1 MKKFIIILV
10 IILIPSLI
18 AGYFLFNK
26 ETGLSIEWETKTI
39 ERGDMEISI
48 TATGTLEAVKEVEVG
63 TQVSGII
70 SVIYVDFNSKVK
82 KGQVIARLDTTS
94 LASQVYDS
102 RANYTRKRI
111 MVDQSRRNLERAE
124 DLYKE
129 KVMAQVEYDKILDEY
144 ETARSNLLSADAQ
157 LERAKINLSYATIIS
172 PINGVIISRNVEQG
186 QTVASSFNSPTL
198 FNIVNDLTKMQ
209 VEASIDEADIGQIEE
224 GQKVSFTVDA
234 YPDDIFSG
242 VIRQKRLK
250 PEIVS
255 NVVTY
260 TVIVDVP
267 NPGLKLMPGMTA
279 SITVLIDERKAVLK
293 VPSRALSF
301 QPPYSY
307 IEYYQ
312 NNLPDSVKQA
322 MDDRVSSMRERMKE
336 RGMTDSQIDER
347 INSIASRTMSG
358 GGSGGMGSGQ
368 GFPGAAGRG
377 GSAEGAASGARGSIW
392 SSQGQPGM
400 VWIKEGDAVKPVRV
414 RTGLSDG
421 AFAELLGEQLTEG
434 MEVIISAIYDE
445 EKESQQRQTN
455 NPFVPQMG
463 SGRGRGL
470 R

>member
-1 MKKFIIILV
+1 MKKFIIISV
-10 IILIPSLI
+10 IVFVPLII
-18 AGYFLFNK
+18 AGYFLLNK
-26 ETGLSIEWETKTI
+26 ENGVSIMWETKAV

-70 SVIYVDFNSKVK
+70 SVIYVDFNSKVRR
-82 KGQVIARLDTTS
+82 GQVIARLDTTT

-102 RANYTRKRI
+102 RANYTRKKI
-111 MVDQSRRNLERAE
+111 MVDQAQRNLNRAD
-124 DLYKE
+124 DLYRE
-129 KVMAQVEYDKILDEY
+129 KVMAQVEYDKVLDDF
-144 ETARSNLLSADAQ
+144 ETAKSNLLSADAQ

-172 PINGVIISRNVEQG
+172 PIDGVIISRNVEQG

-224 GQKVSFTVDA
+224 GQKVSFMVDA
-234 YPDDIFSG
+234 YPDDTFSG
-242 VIRQKRLK
+242 VVRQKRLK

-260 TVIVDVP
+260 IVIVDVP
-267 NPGLKLMPGMTA
+267 NPNLKLMPGMTA
-279 SITVLIDERKAVLK
+279 SITVLIDERRGVLK
-293 VPSRALSF
+293 IPSRALSF

-307 IEYYQ
+307 LEYYQ

-322 MDDRVSSMRERMKE
+322 MDDRVSSMRERMKD

-347 INSIASRTMSG
+347 LKAMSSRVITG
-358 GGSGGMGSGQ
+358 GGSGGMGGGQ
-368 GFPGAAGRG
+368 AFAG
-377 GSAEGAASGARGSIW
+377 GSNW
-392 SSQGQPGM
+392 SSMGQPGM
-400 VWIKEGDAVKPVRV
+400 VWVKEGDEVKPLRV
-414 RTGLSDG
+414 RTGMSDG
-421 AFAELLGEQLTEG
+421 SFAELLGEQLTEG
-434 MEVIISAIYDE
+434 MEVVIAAIYDE
-445 EKESQQRQTN
+445 EKEPQQRQTS

>member
-1 MKKFIIILV
+1 MKKFIIISV
-10 IILIPSLI
+10 IVFVPLII
-18 AGYFLFNK
+18 AGYFLLNK
-26 ETGLSIEWETKTI
+26 ENGVSIMWETKAV

-70 SVIYVDFNSKVK
+70 SVIYVDFNSKVRR
-82 KGQVIARLDTTS
+82 GQVIARLDTTT

-102 RANYTRKRI
+102 RANYTRKKI
-111 MVDQSRRNLERAE
+111 MVDQAQRNLNRAD
-124 DLYKE
+124 DLYRE
-129 KVMAQVEYDKILDEY
+129 KVMAQVEYDKVLDDF
-144 ETARSNLLSADAQ
+144 ETAKSNLLSADAQ

-172 PINGVIISRNVEQG
+172 PIDGVIISRNVEQG

-224 GQKVSFTVDA
+224 GQKVSFMVDA
-234 YPDDIFSG
+234 YPDDTFSG
-242 VIRQKRLK
+242 VVRQKRLK

-260 TVIVDVP
+260 IVIVDVP
-267 NPGLKLMPGMTA
+267 NPDLKLMPGMTA
-279 SITVLIDERKAVLK
+279 SITVLIDERRGVLK
-293 VPSRALSF
+293 IPSRALSF

-307 IEYYQ
+307 LEYYQ

-322 MDDRVSSMRERMKE
+322 MDDRVSSMRERMKD

-347 INSIASRTMSG
+347 LKAMSSRVITG
-358 GGSGGMGSGQ
+358 GGSGGMGGGQ
-368 GFPGAAGRG
+368 AFAG
-377 GSAEGAASGARGSIW
+377 GSNW
-392 SSQGQPGM
+392 SSMGQPGM
-400 VWIKEGDAVKPVRV
+400 VWVKEGDEVKPLRV
-414 RTGLSDG
+414 RTGMSDG
-421 AFAELLGEQLTEG
+421 SFAELLGEQLTEG
-434 MEVIISAIYDE
+434 MEVVIAAIYDE
-445 EKESQQRQTN
+445 EKEPQQRQTS

>member
-1 MKKFIIILV
+1 MKKFIIISV
-10 IILIPSLI
+10 IIIVPLMI
-18 AGYFLFNK
+18 AGYFLLNK
-26 ETGLSIEWETKTI
+26 EKNGVNIEWETKTV

-70 SVIYVDFNSKVK
+70 SVIYVDFNSKVR
-82 KGQVIARLDTTS
+82 KGQVIARLDTTT

-102 RANYTRKRI
+102 KANYTRKRI
-111 MVDQSRRNLERAE
+111 MVDQAKRNMERAE

-129 KVMAQVEYDKILDEY
+129 KVMAQVEYDKVLDDY

-172 PINGVIISRNVEQG
+172 PIDGVIISRNVEQG

-198 FNIVNDLTKMQ
+198 FHIVNDLTKMQ

-224 GQKVSFTVDA
+224 GQKVNFTVDA
-234 YPDDIFSG
+234 YPDDTFNG
-242 VIRQKRLK
+242 VVRQKRLK

-260 TVIVDVP
+260 IVIVDVP
-267 NPGLKLMPGMTA
+267 NPDLKLMPGMTA
-279 SITVLIDERKAVLK
+279 SITVLIDERRGVLK
-293 VPSRALSF
+293 IPSRALSF

-307 IEYYQ
+307 LEYYQ

-322 MDDRVSSMRERMKE
+322 MDDRVSSMRKRMKE

-347 INSIASRTMSG
+347 LRAVSSRIISG
-358 GGSGGMGSGQ
+358 GGSGGGMGGGQ
-368 GFPGAAGRG
+368 GFPGAGGDAATTGAS
-377 GSAEGAASGARGSIW
+377 GSAW

-400 VWIKEGDAVKPVRV
+400 VWVKEGDEVKPLRV
-414 RTGLSDG
+414 RTGMSDG
-421 AFAELLGEQLTEG
+421 SFAELIGDQLKEG
-434 MEVIISAIYDE
+434 MEVVTAAIYDE
-445 EKESQQRQTN
+445 DKEPKQDQARS
-455 NPFVPQMG
+455 PFVPQMG

>member
-1 MKKFIIILV
+1 MKKFILISAIIIVPL
-10 IILIPSLI
+10 LI

-26 ETGLSIEWETKTI
+26 ENGVDIEWEIKTI

-70 SVIYVDFNSKVK
+70 SVIYVDFNSKVR
-82 KGQVIARLDTTS
+82 KGQVIARLDTTT

-102 RANYTRKRI
+102 KANYTRKKI
-111 MVDQSRRNLERAE
+111 MLNQTRRNLVRAE
-124 DLYKE
+124 GLYKE
-129 KVMAQVEYDKILDEY
+129 NVMPLVEYEKVLDEY
-144 ETARSNLLSADAQ
+144 ETAQSNLLSADAQ
-157 LERAKINLSYATIIS
+157 LERTKINLGYATIVS
-172 PINGVIISRNVEQG
+172 PINGVVISRNVEQG

-234 YPDDIFSG
+234 YPDDTFSG
-242 VIRQKRLK
+242 EVRQKRLK

-267 NPGLKLMPGMTA
+267 NSDLKLMPGMTA
-279 SITVLIDERKAVLK
+279 SITVLIDERRDVLK

-301 QPPYSY
+301 QPPVSY
-307 IEYYQ
+307 IEDFR

-322 MDDRVSSMRERMKE
+322 MEDRVSLVRKRMKE

-347 INSIASRTMSG
+347 IKLMSSRATSG
-358 GGSGGMGSGQ
+358 PGPGGMRNGG
-368 GFPGAAGRG
+368 GFPGATG
-377 GSAEGAASGARGSIW
+377 GSGFEGRTAAGASGLIW
-392 SSQGQPGM
+392 SREGQPGM
-400 VWIKEGDAVKPVRV
+400 VWVREGDVVKPVRV

-421 AFAELLGEQLTEG
+421 SFAELIGEQLTEG
-434 MEVIISAIYDE
+434 MEVVISAKYDVK
-445 EKESQQRQTN
+445 KESQRGKTSS
-455 NPFVPQMG
+455 PLVPQMG

>member
-1 MKKFIIILV
+1 MKKFIIISA
-10 IILIPSLI
+10 IIIVPLLI

-26 ETGLSIEWETKTI
+26 ENEVNIEWETKTI

-70 SVIYVDFNSKVK
+70 SVIYVDFNSKVR
-82 KGQVIARLDTTS
+82 KGQVIARLDTTT

-102 RANYTRKRI
+102 KANYTRKKI
-111 MVDQSRRNLERAE
+111 MLNQTKRNMVRAE
-124 DLYKE
+124 GLYKE
-129 KVMAQVEYDKILDEY
+129 NVMPKVEYEEVLDEY
-144 ETARSNLLSADAQ
+144 ETAQSNLLSADAQ
-157 LERAKINLSYATIIS
+157 LERTMINLRYATIVS
-172 PINGVIISRNVEQG
+172 PINGVVISRNVEQG

-234 YPDDIFSG
+234 YPDDTFSG
-242 VIRQKRLK
+242 VVRQKRLK

-267 NPGLKLMPGMTA
+267 NPDLKLMPGMTA
-279 SITVLIDERKAVLK
+279 SITVLIDERRDVLK

-301 QPPYSY
+301 QPPASY
-307 IEYYQ
+307 IEYYR

-322 MDDRVSSMRERMKE
+322 MEDRVSLMRKRMKE

-347 INSIASRTMSG
+347 IKFMSSRATSG
-358 GGSGGMGSGQ
+358 PGPGGMGSGG
-368 GFPGAAGRG
+368 GFPGATGRSGFEGSTAAG
-377 GSAEGAASGARGSIW
+377 ASGSTW
-392 SSQGQPGM
+392 SKEGQPGM
-400 VWIKEGDAVKPVRV
+400 VWIREGDVVKPVRV

-421 AFAELLGEQLTEG
+421 SFAELIGEQLTEG
-434 MEVIISAIYDE
+434 MEVVISAKYDMK
-445 EKESQQRQTN
+445 KESQRGKTSS
-455 NPFVPQMG
+455 PLVPQMG

>member
-10 IILIPSLI
+10 IILIPILI
-18 AGYFLFNK
+18 AGYFFLNK
-26 ETGLSIEWETKTI
+26 ESEAGIEWEVKTV

-70 SVIYVDFNSKVK
+70 SVIYADFNSKVR
-82 KGQVIARLDTTS
+82 KGQVIARLDTTT

-102 RANYTRKRI
+102 KANYNRKKI
-111 MVDQSRRNLERAE
+111 MVDQARRNMERAE
-124 DLYKE
+124 DLFKE
-129 KVMAQVEYDKILDEY
+129 KVMAQVEYDKVLDDY

-172 PINGVIISRNVEQG
+172 PIDGVIISRNVEQG

-234 YPDDIFSG
+234 YPDDTFSG
-242 VIRQKRLK
+242 VVRQKRLK

-267 NPGLKLMPGMTA
+267 NPDLKLMPGMTA
-279 SITVLIDERKAVLK
+279 SITVLIDERRGVLK
-293 VPSRALSF
+293 IPSRALSF

-307 IEYYQ
+307 LEYYQ

-322 MDDRVSSMRERMKE
+322 MDDRVSSMRKRMKE

-347 INSIASRTMSG
+347 LQAVSSRIISG
-358 GGSGGMGSGQ
+358 GGSGGMGGGQ
-368 GFPGAAGRG
+368 GFPGGGTSAPGAG
-377 GSAEGAASGARGSIW
+377 GSTWSI
-392 SSQGQPGM
+392 QGQPGM
-400 VWIKEGDAVKPVRV
+400 VWVKEGDEVKPLRV
-414 RTGLSDG
+414 RTGMSDG
-421 AFAELLGEQLTEG
+421 SFAELIGDQLNEG
-434 MEVIISAIYDE
+434 MEVVTAAKYDE
-445 EKESQQRQTN
+445 EKEPSQDQARS
-455 NPFVPQMG
+455 PFVPQMG

>member
-1 MKKFIIILV
+1 MRKFIIISV
-10 IILIPSLI
+10 IIIVPLLI
-18 AGYFLFNK
+18 AGYFLLNK
-26 ETGLSIEWETKTI
+26 EKNEVNIEWEVKAV

-70 SVIYVDFNSKVK
+70 SVIYADFNSKVR
-82 KGQVIARLDTTS
+82 KGQVIARLDTTT

-102 RANYTRKRI
+102 KANYNRKKI
-111 MVDQSRRNLERAE
+111 MVDQARRNMERAE
-124 DLYKE
+124 DLFKE
-129 KVMAQVEYDKILDEY
+129 KVMAQVEYDKVLDDY

-172 PINGVIISRNVEQG
+172 PIDGVIISRNVEQG

-234 YPDDIFSG
+234 YPDDTFSG
-242 VIRQKRLK
+242 VVRQKRLK

-267 NPGLKLMPGMTA
+267 NPELKLMPGMTA
-279 SITVLIDERKAVLK
+279 SITVLIDERRGVLK
-293 VPSRALSF
+293 IPSKALSF

-307 IEYYQ
+307 LEYYQ

-322 MDDRVSSMRERMKE
+322 MDDRVSSMRKRMKE

-347 INSIASRTMSG
+347 LQAVSSRIISG
-358 GGSGGMGSGQ
+358 GGSGGMGGGQ
-368 GFPGAAGRG
+368 GFPGGGGGTSAPGAG
-377 GSAEGAASGARGSIW
+377 GSTWSI
-392 SSQGQPGM
+392 QGQPGM
-400 VWIKEGDAVKPVRV
+400 VWVKKGDEVKPLRV
-414 RTGLSDG
+414 RTGMSDG
-421 AFAELLGEQLTEG
+421 SFAELIGDQLNEG
-434 MEVIISAIYDE
+434 MEVVTAAKYDE
-445 EKESQQRQTN
+445 EKEPKQDQARS
-455 NPFVPQMG
+455 PFVPQMG

>member
-1 MKKFIIILV
+1 MKKIIIISAV
-10 IILIPSLI
+10 ILIPLLI
-18 AGYFLFNK
+18 TGYFLLNK
-26 ETGLSIEWETKTI
+26 ENGVSIEWETKTI

-70 SVIYVDFNSKVK
+70 SVIYVDFNSEVRR
-82 KGQVIARLDTTS
+82 GQVIARLDTTT

-102 RANYTRKRI
+102 RANYTRKKI
-111 MVDQSRRNLERAE
+111 MVDQALRNLKRAK
-124 DLYKE
+124 DLYRE
-129 KVMAQVEYDKILDEY
+129 KVMAQVEYDKVLDEY
-144 ETARSNLLSADAQ
+144 ETAKSNLLSADAQ

-209 VEASIDEADIGQIEE
+209 VEASIDEADIGQIKE

-242 VIRQKRLK
+242 VVRQKRLK

-267 NPGLKLMPGMTA
+267 NPDLKLMPGMTA
-279 SITVLIDERKAVLK
+279 SITVLIDERRGVLK
-293 VPSRALSF
+293 IPSRALSF

-307 IEYYQ
+307 LEYYQ

-322 MDDRVSSMRERMKE
+322 MDDRVSSMRKRMKE
-336 RGMTDSQIDER
+336 RGMTDSQIEER
-347 INSIASRTMSG
+347 LKAVSARVISG
-358 GGSGGMGSGQ
+358 GGSGGMGGGQ
-368 GFPGAAGRG
+368 GFPGGGGGGTSTPGAG
-377 GSAEGAASGARGSIW
+377 GSIW

-400 VWIKEGDAVKPVRV
+400 VWVREGDEVKPLRV
-414 RTGLSDG
+414 RTGMSDG
-421 AFAELLGEQLTEG
+421 SFTELLGEQLTEG
-434 MEVIISAIYDE
+434 MEVVIAAKYDE
-445 EKESQQRQTN
+445 ENESQERKTS